1 MTGIGEL
8 REVHLFAALDDGD
21 LGWLAAEGRRLLL
34 ADGDVLF
41 EDGETARHFYV
52 LLDGELLIT
61 KVVDGREHVLGRH
74 SARVARQVAREP
86 SQRPAHDDKPAAAHQ
101 FTGELPLLVGGGYLA
116 KATAVGPTTLLAYD
130 KPSFLEILRRC
141 PQVCQVLLPVLAW
154 RIHSYEAHAGRR
166 AMLEGLGTLTA
177 GLVHELNNPVAAISR
192 SAAELGGAVREL
204 SDWVLR
210 WGGTSLPR
218 QREVVD
224 AVLARAAEHEHSN
237 RTRDAF
243 AAAELGDAVRDWLDA
258 RGVTGLDGLDVVLA
272 DHDVTPD
279 VLAEVER
286 AVGPEVLEAAV
297 GYLGLTLYSRSLV
310 KDVSEAGRRI
320 SALLGSTKAYAN
332 LDRAPEQV
340 VDLTEG
346 LEATL
351 TMQSRR
357 LTGVRVRRDYADLPP
372 LRVYPSELNQVWT
385 NLVDNAVD
393 AMGGTGELCV
403 STKLEA
409 HHAVV
414 EIRDSGPGIP
424 PDVLPLLFQPF
435 FTTKDIGQGTGLGL
449 HLSHD
454 IISQRHNGSIDVTS
468 VPGDTRFTVRLPL
481 MT

>member
-1 MTGIGEL
+1 VTGIEEL
-8 REVHLFAALDDGD
+8 RDVHLFAALDDED
-21 LGWLAAEGRRLLL
+21 LGWLAAAGRRHPL
-34 ADGDVLF
+34 ADGEVLF

-74 SARVARQVAREP
+74 SALLARAPQ
-86 SQRPAHDDKPAAAHQ
+86 HDDKPVAAHQ

-116 KATAVGPTTLLAYD
+116 KATAVGPTTLVAYD
-130 KPSFLEILRRC
+130 RAAFLEILRRC

-166 AMLEGLGTLTA
+166 AMLEGLGTLAA

-192 SAAELGGAVREL
+192 SAAELGAAVRGL

-210 WGGTSLPR
+210 WGGTSLPG
-218 QREVVD
+218 QREAVD
-224 AVLARAAEHEHSN
+224 AVLADAAEHERAN
-237 RTRDAF
+237 RPRDAF
-243 AAAELGDAVRDWLDA
+243 AAAELGDAVRDWLAD
-258 RGVTGLDGLDVVLA
+258 RGVTGFDGLDVVLA
-272 DHDVTPD
+272 DHGVTPD
-279 VLAEVER
+279 VLAGLAREVDPG
-286 AVGPEVLEAAV
+286 ALDAAI
-297 GYLGLTLYSRSLV
+297 GYLGLSLYSRSLV
-310 KDVSEAGRRI
+310 KDVSEAGSRI
-320 SALLGSTKAYAN
+320 GALLGSTKAYAN

-357 LTGVRVRRDYADLPP
+357 LAGVRVRRDYADLPP

-393 AMGGTGELCV
+393 AMGGTGELWV

-414 EIRDSGPGIP
+414 EIRDSGAGIP
-424 PDVLPLLFQPF
+424 PDVLPMLFQPF

-481 MT
+481 MS